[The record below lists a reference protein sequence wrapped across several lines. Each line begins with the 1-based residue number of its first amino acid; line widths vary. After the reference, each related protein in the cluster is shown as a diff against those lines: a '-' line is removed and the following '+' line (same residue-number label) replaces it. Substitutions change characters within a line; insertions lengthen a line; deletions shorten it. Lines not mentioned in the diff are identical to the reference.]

1 MKSKFILPFLIIS
14 LLNISCKDNQDE
26 IENNSGTASNATE
39 TQKWIEKTMR
49 EHYYWYQSIP
59 ESSKLDYSNKTEDFF
74 TSLLSNKD
82 GKDYKN
88 SSNKADHY
96 YYSYIQNISEST
108 RSSIDNKNSYGF
120 EYTGIYVD
128 QSYTQLY
135 ALVLYVVKGSP
146 ADNAGLKRGDWI
158 TKINSNNISYTD
170 FISLASGSG
179 ISLSIAH
186 WSEESH
192 SLVPSSEKCIL
203 SASTAV
209 EDNPVLAWNIIESPI
224 KKKKIG
230 YLAYT
235 QFERGKTD
243 DDSSY
248 DDKLKEL
255 SGSYFTGVDEFV
267 LDLRYNNGGL
277 LSSAVLLC
285 TMFEPASVVGKL
297 LGYLKYN
304 DKTSPIKEYIY
315 TGKDILGST
324 GKNLDLK
331 TIYILVS
338 NNTAS
343 ASEMVINCLRP
354 YMNVVV
360 IGEQTEGKNVGSV
373 TYTSDDKKWEMHP
386 IVCQIYN
393 SQDYTDYASGFS
405 PDLELNEA
413 FEYVNENTVNPVVM
427 YDLGDINERMLKA
440 AINIID
446 GNGYSISRSRG
457 LSTTNNYSFKKS
469 FYSSINRKATN
480 GVIIDR

>member
-1 MKSKFILPFLIIS
+1 MRIS
-14 LLNISCKDNQDE
+14 
-26 IENNSGTASNATE
+26 
-39 TQKWIEKTMR
+39 
-49 EHYYWYQSIP
+49 
-59 ESSKLDYSNKTEDFF
+59 
-74 TSLLSNKD
+74 
-82 GKDYKN
+82 
-88 SSNKADHY
+88 
-96 YYSYIQNISEST
+96 
-108 RSSIDNKNSYGF
+108 
-120 EYTGIYVD
+120 
-128 QSYTQLY
+128 
-135 ALVLYVVKGSP
+135 
-146 ADNAGLKRGDWI
+146 
-158 TKINSNNISYTD
+158 
-170 FISLASGSG
+170 
-179 ISLSIAH
+179 
-186 WSEESH
+186 
-192 SLVPSSEKCIL
+192 
-203 SASTAV
+203 
-209 EDNPVLAWNIIESPI
+209 WNIIESPI

-393 SQDYTDYASGFS
+393 SQDYTDYVSGFS
-405 PDLELNEA
+405 PDLELN
-413 FEYVNENTVNPVVM
+413 
-427 YDLGDINERMLKA
+427 DLRTIHQQ
-440 AINIID
+440 
-446 GNGYSISRSRG
+446 
-457 LSTTNNYSFKKS
+457 
-469 FYSSINRKATN
+469 
-480 GVIIDR
+480 